1 MEFSGTSEEAYT
13 SYKPLL
19 FSLAYRMLGSVMD
32 AEDVVQ
38 EAFLY
43 VNEMKPAHVPNPKA
57 YLCKIVTNRCI
68 DRLRSAR
75 KQREVYVGPWLPE
88 PLIIKEDSSM
98 EPYGSY
104 LQKDLSQRPTYYCC
118 SS

>member
-1 MEFSGTSEEAYT
+1 MDLARIFRECVCI

-43 VNEMKPAHVPNPKA
+43 VNE
-57 YLCKIVTNRCI
+57 TNQDACPQ
-68 DRLRSAR
+68 S
-75 KQREVYVGPWLPE
+75 
-88 PLIIKEDSSM
+88 
-98 EPYGSY
+98 
-104 LQKDLSQRPTYYCC
+104 
-118 SS
+118 